1 MVTQYIDRID
11 KERIVGFDDE
21 ALIKLFQIERR
32 LTLLVERLED
42 LNISVD
48 LNIGIVGVVTKA
60 AADVPQSSEDYDYLT
75 DAFGDHVREG
85 TAEECRRFLRL
96 VRDFLFALEYTE
108 DLEIKRLDRGV
119 GGVRDEEWS
128 INSGRE
134 LIARVSGG
142 VVEWVKFYCLTH
154 EQWLKPGGCEHA

>member
-1 MVTQYIDRID
+1 LVTQYIDRID

-48 LNIGIVGVVTKA
+48 LNIGIVGVVAKA
-60 AADVPQSSEDYDYLT
+60 AANVPQSSEDYDYLT

-96 VRDFLFALEYTE
+96 MRDFLFALEHAE

-119 GGVRDEEWS
+119 GGVRDEEWVVS
-128 INSGRE
+128 GGRE

-142 VVEWVKFYCLTH
+142 VVEWVKFCCLIH
-154 EQWLKPGGCEHA
+154 KQWLRPGGCEHA